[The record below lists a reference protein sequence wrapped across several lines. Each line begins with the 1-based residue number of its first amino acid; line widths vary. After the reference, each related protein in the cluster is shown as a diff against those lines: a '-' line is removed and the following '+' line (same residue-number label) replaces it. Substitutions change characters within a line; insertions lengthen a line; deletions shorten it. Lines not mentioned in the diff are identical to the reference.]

1 MREARE
7 ALFGKLDGL
16 SEHDLRRPLVPTGT
30 NPLGLVN
37 HMTSVTAF
45 REVFDRPSIGLWCR
59 VWAHAG
65 YWAAKPGSLPTAT
78 RSPNR
83 TSGVRG
89 GDTATS
95 RR

>member
-1 MREARE
+1 M
-7 ALFGKLDGL
+7 
-16 SEHDLRRPLVPTGT
+16 PTGT

-45 REVFDRPSIGLWCR
+45 GEVFDRPFIGLWRR